1 MNSGLAMLAKN
12 KQKVT
17 PRSAMHFSGSLLVS
31 KENIPRA
38 FAISCKKRNHC
49 TKAVQWFL
57 LLLYQTVRA
66 GSDELQ
72 NCHLSCIAAASADL
86 DDAGVAAVAV
96 SVLGADLVK
105 QLLCNI
111 FLGDVGV
118 DLTLG
123 VHLTSISSVGL

>member
-1 MNSGLAMLAKN
+1 
-12 KQKVT
+12 
-17 PRSAMHFSGSLLVS
+17 
-31 KENIPRA
+31 
-38 FAISCKKRNHC
+38 
-49 TKAVQWFL
+49 VQWFL

-123 VHLTSISSVGL
+123 VQVAGLAKLIIFSAMERTSLARVTVVSILPFSNR